1 MGHSPVTVGLFAG
14 ALAGL
19 AFGISQVLGESG
31 NVASVL
37 LMPVFGAMVGA
48 VLGMVFG
55 GIFRRGG

>member
-48 VLGMVFG
+48 VLGMMFG